1 MFGQSLPSSGSGQSG
16 SRRGRSNWKVAWQAS
31 VPFVEFV
38 LCFLCSTWLSPI
50 SHTSHSVLAI
60 AVTEMEY
67 SQIAGMSPLLPRAAN
82 VASVTF
88 DPVHGPPLAPK
99 TTGSTGV
106 VQLPPAGISPSA
118 SRHIAFFVASVRL

>member
-1 MFGQSLPSSGSGQSG
+1 
-16 SRRGRSNWKVAWQAS
+16 
-31 VPFVEFV
+31 
-38 LCFLCSTWLSPI
+38 
-50 SHTSHSVLAI
+50 
-60 AVTEMEY
+60 MEY

-88 DPVHGPPLAPK
+88 EPVHGPPLAPK

-106 VQLPPAGISPSA
+106 VQIPPAGISPSA